1 MISWT
6 TERINCCILHFTTIL
21 TLSLTPQQCRS
32 VVVLWHFVWVVR
44 SNDNISM
51 NKNDEEDKESRVV
64 HIKVNVYIHVFI
76 KGITVWTEDERENTN
91 NTNILNIYFIHPLR
105 GVEFTTF
112 TYLHFTI
119 HYYKWRWLML
129 KMNEGLLTWSIIS
142 GYWVKKTWFTFY
154 TDSRKE
160 EVFYCRLILIN
171 RIVIYSK
178 VSI

>member
-1 MISWT
+1 
-6 TERINCCILHFTTIL
+6 
-21 TLSLTPQQCRS
+21 
-32 VVVLWHFVWVVR
+32 
-44 SNDNISM
+44 M

-129 KMNEGLLTWSIIS
+129 KKNEGLLT
-142 GYWVKKTWFTFY
+142 
-154 TDSRKE
+154 
-160 EVFYCRLILIN
+160 
-171 RIVIYSK
+171 
-178 VSI
+178 